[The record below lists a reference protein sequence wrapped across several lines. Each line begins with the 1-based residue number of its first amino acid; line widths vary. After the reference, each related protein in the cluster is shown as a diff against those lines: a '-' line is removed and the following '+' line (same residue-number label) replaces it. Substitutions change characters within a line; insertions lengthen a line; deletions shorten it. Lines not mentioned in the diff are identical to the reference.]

1 VAAETVPEAMPDFFR
16 AAAAQL
22 SYLNPEPDRWRERG
36 ERALDPAMDAAHVS
50 EHYIN
55 FEIVPAAAMRAP
67 HRFAFQDSLRAA
79 GVPVPGPGL
88 LPWRILEMTQ
98 RLRVEFRLWRAA
110 TDPEERAFI
119 EQRIINDAGILGHY
133 VADAS
138 NPHHTSVHH
147 NGWVGEN
154 PHGYTTDNTFHSRF
168 ESVFVREQVR
178 MGDVRAAATAPAVVR
193 DELRNE
199 IFAYVLASHSLL
211 TTLYELEQREP
222 FGPATR
228 SPEHKR
234 FAVSR
239 LAAGAH
245 MLRDLWWTAW
255 VTSEHAD

>member
-1 VAAETVPEAMPDFFR
+1 
-16 AAAAQL
+16 
-22 SYLNPEPDRWRERG
+22 
-36 ERALDPAMDAAHVS
+36 
-50 EHYIN
+50 
-55 FEIVPAAAMRAP
+55 
-67 HRFAFQDSLRAA
+67 
-79 GVPVPGPGL
+79 
-88 LPWRILEMTQ
+88 
-98 RLRVEFRLWRAA
+98 
-110 TDPEERAFI
+110 
-119 EQRIINDAGILGHY
+119 
-133 VADAS
+133 
-138 NPHHTSVHH
+138 
-147 NGWVGEN
+147 
-154 PHGYTTDNTFHSRF
+154 
-168 ESVFVREQVR
+168 VR

-255 VTSEHAD
+255 VTSEHADPPAPGA